1 MMDSLE
7 KRYTLLIVD
16 DEPLNIDVLFGV
28 LQNDYEIKAA
38 TSCQRA
44 LDVLAEGVT
53 PDLILLDVMMP
64 QMDGYELCRR
74 LKESPQFRNIPVI
87 FVTAKSDTE
96 SEQIGFNLGAV
107 DYITKP
113 IIPPI
118 VKARVASQLALHNQK
133 RELEVLVA
141 ERTQEIAATRL
152 KLVQQLGRAGEYR
165 DNETGTHVIRM
176 AHYSALLA
184 EAIGYDP
191 EFIELLFLAAP
202 LHDIGKISIPDSILL
217 KPGKLT
223 PEEWE
228 IMKTHAEA
236 GALIIGDTNGVQLFD
251 MAVNIARYHHE
262 KWDGSGYPEG
272 LSGNDIPIEA
282 RMCALADVFDA
293 LVSERPYKKAWSL
306 DEAMSFIAEGAGHH
320 FDPDLAEK
328 FIALKPQIPEIME
341 RYKD

>member
-1 MMDSLE
+1 MMNSLE

-38 TSCQRA
+38 TSGQSA

-74 LKESPQFRNIPVI
+74 LKESPQFRSIPVI
-87 FVTAKSDTE
+87 FVTAKSDAQ
-96 SEQIGFNLGAV
+96 SEEIGFKLGAV
-107 DYITKP
+107 DYISKP
-113 IIPPI
+113 IIPSI
-118 VKARVASQLALHNQK
+118 VKARVASQLALHNQH
-133 RELEVLVA
+133 RELERLVA
-141 ERTQEIAATRL
+141 ERTQEIAAIQL
-152 KLVQQLGRAGEYR
+152 KLVQTLGRAGDYR

-184 EAIGYDP
+184 ESLGYDA
-191 EFIELLFLAAP
+191 EFVELLFLAAP

-223 PEEWE
+223 PDEWE
-228 IMKTHAEA
+228 IMKTHSEA
-236 GALIIGDTNGVQLFD
+236 GALIIGETNGVQLFD
-251 MAVNIARYHHE
+251 VAVNIARYHHE

-272 LSGNDIPIEA
+272 LSGTEIPIEA
-282 RMCALADVFDA
+282 RICALADVFDA
-293 LVSERPYKKAWSL
+293 LVSDRPYKQAWTL
-306 DEAMSFIAEGAGHH
+306 DEAMNYIAENAGSH
-320 FDPDLAEK
+320 FDPDMAEK
-328 FIALKPQIPEIME
+328 FISLRDQIPNVME
-341 RYKD
+341 LYKD